1 MAGQTGDIFP
11 VECIIFYVDS
21 NSLGSMPGRVLN
33 KVLYGEAPSR
43 GPTPYHFTNYLW
55 QERYPFRMPS
65 TENLV
70 LFMYQYLLKKN
81 YIPFLNPRMRLM
93 NNTAGEHQA

>member
-1 MAGQTGDIFP
+1 MAAQTGNIFS
-11 VECIIFYVDS
+11 VEYIIFYVDS

-43 GPTPYHFTNYLW
+43 GPTPYHFTYHSW
-55 QERYPFRMPS
+55 QKRYPVRMPS

-70 LFMYQYLLKKN
+70 PFIYLLRKTASL
-81 YIPFLNPRMRLM
+81 FLNPRMRLM
-93 NNTAGEHQA
+93 NDTAGEHQA